1 MMNNLINKSMNIEN
15 KFVFSRKMFDN
26 YNSNYNIEVRSTF
39 LLINFNYFSVKD
51 QKENSLSE
59 EIESLRLRLKTLE
72 DEKIARESELTSL
85 RQLEKLT
92 ATEQNEYEQKIQS
105 FENTITNLTS
115 ELESLKVEL
124 TNRG

>member
-1 MMNNLINKSMNIEN
+1 
-15 KFVFSRKMFDN
+15 MFDN